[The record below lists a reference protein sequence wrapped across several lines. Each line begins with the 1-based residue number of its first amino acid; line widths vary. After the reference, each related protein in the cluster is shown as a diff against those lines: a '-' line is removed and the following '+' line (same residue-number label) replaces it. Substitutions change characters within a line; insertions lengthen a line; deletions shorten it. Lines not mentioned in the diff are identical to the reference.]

1 MVFPAPRKIGE
12 TLMNQ
17 EKTPSPIQDPYKM
30 AGISKAVNLFTA
42 KHISGTA
49 DFIEEAKMPGAVLAY
64 F

>member
-1 MVFPAPRKIGE
+1 
-12 TLMNQ
+12 MNQ
-17 EKTPSPIQDPYKM
+17 EKTPSLIQDPYKM

-49 DFIEEAKMPGAVLAY
+49 DFIEEAKMPGAILAY